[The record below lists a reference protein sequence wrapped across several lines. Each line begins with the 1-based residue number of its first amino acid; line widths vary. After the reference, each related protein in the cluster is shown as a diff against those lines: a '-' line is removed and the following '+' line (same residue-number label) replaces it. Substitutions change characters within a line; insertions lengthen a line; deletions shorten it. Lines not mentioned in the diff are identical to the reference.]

1 MKRIHKRILSMLLIF
16 CMLFLATVP
25 AFAAKKD
32 DEEYL
37 SDLRIVYADDFNEA
51 KAIIAGSGL
60 EGYKLFN
67 ANLNENTEKR
77 GVYLAYKTTTDIEDA
92 ITDIAVMQMNGGY
105 KEGNYQAMIQQSY
118 NEYIAVGE
126 TYLDAID
133 YFVKAYKAGDFLAKS
148 AYRQLNFYTVKTEG
162 IEEVPDYEWELIGD
176 IFVDGVEATD
186 LATMFMEGNSYV
198 LSNIRSLLA
207 MGVSYNE
214 DGAHYLE
221 KVADEA
227 EKMTA
232 DPNVYEAKNYD
243 ELASIIAGN
252 IITFGKM
259 FAELATCEDELDY
272 TDDEFTENELVY
284 AEYKSLA
291 DRMRE
296 VSYLGGKTL
305 YDFCLEYRF
314 NSKDLTSLYPL
325 VAALNEGQEAMTR
338 VSHYYDVVLYS
349 MSDLPEENLDEKLAS
364 LEETYSGV
372 AFNIYT
378 GVDRTI
384 YRDTFALTSAAYRAD
399 AYTESGFWSS
409 LVDPNNGWG
418 IASISTAGVSL
429 ICSVWGICRTVKANM
444 LTSAAKKLV
453 SEAEFS
459 FNTALLESA
468 HRTRSIA
475 LIATNTRYF
484 MLDGK
489 VEIAGKVFDG
499 NNIAD
504 DVVNALFDKVF
515 PNLKDAG
522 HGFDTKVLMLK
533 SATGAERVG
542 QMDVFE
548 EGFLDDLLI
557 NGTKDSE
564 SYILMKHGL
573 EDARRTA
580 DRTVQVVNKMSK
592 LTNALYIVGGVS
604 LVVSAI
610 TMGLSVYNYYNPSY
624 DDIPTAMVDLIETK
638 DGDRYIKYDVVY
650 EAEAQKDGSYAAGDL
665 NAFKANRWNAL
676 YYTKSYEAGK
686 PLLADEFV
694 VSNSSNTPS
703 EKYAPVHRFGEVVCY
718 NLNKYNFN
726 DDYSIYLSVKQSEN
740 QKAAVGDVPEVVGS
754 VFGRGFLIIAG
765 GVGIVAGVGGT
776 VASQEI
782 IKRKKNT
789 NNTNTEE
796 NTNE

>member
-1 MKRIHKRILSMLLIF
+1 MRRIYKHILSMLLII
-16 CMLFLATVP
+16 CMLFFAIVP
-25 AFAAKKD
+25 AFAANK

-37 SDLRIVYADDFNEA
+37 SDLRIVYANDYNEA
-51 KAIIAGSGL
+51 TEILAGSGL
-60 EGYKLFN
+60 EGYKLFK
-67 ANLNENTEKR
+67 ANLNENTGKS

-92 ITDIAVMQMNGGY
+92 ITDISVMQMNGGY

-118 NEYIAVGE
+118 AEYVAVGE
-126 TYLDAID
+126 TYLDAIE
-133 YFVKAYKAGDFLAKS
+133 YFVKAYKADDFMAKS
-148 AYRQLNFYTVKTEG
+148 AFRQLNLYTIKTEG
-162 IEEVPDYEWELIGD
+162 IDEIPDYEGELLGD
-176 IFVDGVEATD
+176 IFVDGIEATD
-186 LATMFMEGNSYV
+186 LATIFMEGNSYV

-214 DGAHYLE
+214 DGSHYLE
-221 KVADEA
+221 RVALEA

-232 DPNVYEAKNYD
+232 NQKIYDTKNYD
-243 ELASIIAGN
+243 ELASVIAGN
-252 IITFGKM
+252 ILTFGNM
-259 FAELATCEDELDY
+259 FSELAICENELDY
-272 TDDEFTENELVY
+272 TDEEFTEKELAY
-284 AEYKSLA
+284 AEYKSFA

-305 YDFCLEYRF
+305 YDFCLEYKF
-314 NSKDLTSLYPL
+314 DSKDLTNLYPL

-338 VSHYYDVVLYS
+338 VSHYYDIVLYS
-349 MSDLPEENLDEKLAS
+349 MSDLPKENIEEKLAA
-364 LEETYSGV
+364 LEEEYSGI
-372 AFNIYT
+372 AFNVYA

-409 LVDPNNGWG
+409 LVDPSNGWG

-453 SEAEFS
+453 SDAEFA

-475 LIATNTRYF
+475 LIATNTNYF
-484 MLDGK
+484 MYDGK
-489 VEIAGKVFDG
+489 VEIAGKIFDG

-515 PNLKDAG
+515 PNLKNAG

-533 SATGAERVG
+533 SATGTERIG

-564 SYILMKHGL
+564 SYILMKHSL

-580 DRTVQVVNKMSK
+580 DRTAQAVNKMSK
-592 LTNALYIVGGVS
+592 LTNALYIVGGIS
-604 LVVSAI
+604 LVASAI
-610 TMGLSVYNYYNPSY
+610 TMSVSVYNYYNPSY
-624 DDIPTAMVDLIETK
+624 DDIPTAMVDLINTA

-650 EAEAQKDGSYAAGDL
+650 EAEPQKDGNYAAGDL

-686 PLLADEFV
+686 PLLAGEFV
-694 VSNSSNTPS
+694 VSNSTNTPA
-703 EKYAPVHRFGEVVCY
+703 KNYAPVHRFGEVVCY
-718 NLNKYNFN
+718 DLNKYNFN
-726 DDYSIYLSVKQSEN
+726 DDCSIYLSVKQSEN
-740 QKAAVGDVPEVVGS
+740 NKSAVADVPEVVGS
-754 VFGRGFLIIAG
+754 VFGRGLLIVAG
-765 GVGIVAGVGGT
+765 GVGLVAGVAGT
-776 VASQEI
+776 IASQKLM
-782 IKRKKNT
+782 KRRKNP
-789 NNTNTEE
+789 NTEE
-796 NTNE
+796 KTDE